1 MGERLSEIV
10 FLLIQQ
16 KKNLTERAANSGCA
30 NLLNK
35 AEAAHNLLSASA
47 ERPTQSSISIRK
59 GAVLTPV
66 LVDFKGDVF
75 TPFKNTS
82 ATSKSHAL
90 GTQLHVNECQRSSE
104 ASENRTESG
113 G

>member
-47 ERPTQSSISIRK
+47 ERPTQSSISI
-59 GAVLTPV
+59 
-66 LVDFKGDVF
+66 
-75 TPFKNTS
+75 
-82 ATSKSHAL
+82 
-90 GTQLHVNECQRSSE
+90 
-104 ASENRTESG
+104 
-113 G
+113 